1 MDPLLEVNELRVR
14 FRDDYGE
21 RIVTDDIS
29 FEVMPSEFLGIVGE
43 SGCGKSVTNLAVM
56 GLLPNSAAITHGSIH
71 FEGKDLL
78 ALSDAELDRIR
89 GKDLCMVYQDALTS
103 LDPVFT
109 IGSQLR
115 ETIAAHLTKDKKQ
128 AKELSLAVL
137 KDVGLKDGER
147 ILRMYP
153 HELSGGMRQ
162 RVMIAMALVCHPRLL
177 IADEPTTA
185 LDVTIQAEI
194 MGMLGRIQK
203 ETSMAMVL
211 ITHDIGLIAQTAD
224 RVLVMYAGQIVEQA
238 DVRELFHHPSHP
250 YTRML
255 LASVPEIST
264 RKDRRLVN
272 IQGTVPQD
280 YTHIEGCRYA
290 SRCPF
295 AGAECARKQAME
307 EVSDCHLAR
316 CWRAKE
322 FYGHDGE

>member
-1 MDPLLEVNELRVR
+1 MNPLLEVNELRVR

-29 FEVMPSEFLGIVGE
+29 FDVLPSEFLGIVGE

-56 GLLPNSAAITHGSIH
+56 GLLPNSATVTHGSIN
-71 FEGKDLL
+71 FDGKDLL
-78 ALSDAELDRIR
+78 ALNDGELDRIR
-89 GKDLCMVYQDALTS
+89 GRDLCMVYQDALTS

-115 ETIAAHLTKDKKQ
+115 ETIFAHLTKDRKK
-128 AKELSLAVL
+128 AKELSIAAL
-137 KDVGLKDGER
+137 KDVGLEDGER
-147 ILRMYP
+147 ILKMYP

-162 RVMIAMALVCHPRLL
+162 RVMIAMALVCRPRLL

-194 MGMLGRIQK
+194 MAMLGRIQK
-203 ETSMAMVL
+203 ETAMAMVL

-238 DVRELFHHPSHP
+238 PVRELFHHPSHP

-280 YTHIEGCRYA
+280 YTHIDGCRYA
-290 SRCPF
+290 GRCPF
-295 AGAECARKQAME
+295 ASGACAKKQTMVEVE
-307 EVSDCHLAR
+307 EGHLAR
-316 CWRAKE
+316 CYRAKE
-322 FYGHDGE
+322 FYSYDGE

>member
-1 MDPLLEVNELRVR
+1 
-14 FRDDYGE
+14 
-21 RIVTDDIS
+21 
-29 FEVMPSEFLGIVGE
+29 
-43 SGCGKSVTNLAVM
+43 
-56 GLLPNSAAITHGSIH
+56 
-71 FEGKDLL
+71 
-78 ALSDAELDRIR
+78 
-89 GKDLCMVYQDALTS
+89 
-103 LDPVFT
+103 
-109 IGSQLR
+109 
-115 ETIAAHLTKDKKQ
+115 
-128 AKELSLAVL
+128 
-137 KDVGLKDGER
+137 
-147 ILRMYP
+147 MYP

-224 RVLVMYAGQIVEQA
+224 RVLVMYAIVEEA
-238 DVRELFHHPSHP
+238 DVHELFHHPSHP

-295 AGAECARKQAME
+295 ASAQCAQKQATVAVE
-307 EVSDCHLAR
+307 KGHLAR
-316 CWRAKE
+316 CYRAKE
-322 FYGHDGE
+322 FYSHDGD

>member
-1 MDPLLEVNELRVR
+1 MNPLLEVNELRVR

-78 ALSDAELDRIR
+78 ALSDSKLDAIR

-115 ETIAAHLTKDKKQ
+115 ETIAAHLTKDRKQ
-128 AKELSLAVL
+128 AKELALAVL
-137 KDVGLKDGER
+137 KDVGLEDGER
-147 ILRMYP
+147 ILSMYP

-224 RVLVMYAGQIVEQA
+224 RVLVMYAGQIVEEA
-238 DVRELFHHPSHP
+238 DVHELFHHPSHP

-295 AGAECARKQAME
+295 ASAQCAQKQEMVAVE
-307 EVSDCHLAR
+307 KGHLAR
-316 CWRAKE
+316 CYRAKE
-322 FYGHDGE
+322 FYSHDGD